1 MKNYSLII
9 FSVFIFL
16 SSCVDKEK
24 TLDNGVNIKYLKRGD
39 GKEINEGEIVML
51 NLKYFD
57 YDGNELLNKVGKDPV
72 VLQKDSSW
80 RVNGI
85 IYEVIDNLVNGDS
98 VFFQLTPEQFFK
110 NAPQAVE
117 MPDSVKNKLISFYCG
132 VQDIMSQK
140 EFEDFQREQ
149 YEKMQIEM
157 EQNNEQQLSIDL
169 ELIENYLKENNI
181 NATKAESGLHYEI
194 TREGSGENAA
204 SGDNV
209 TVHYTGML
217 LNGEVFD
224 SSVERNQPFSF
235 QLGQGM
241 VIRGWD
247 EGITY
252 FNKGA
257 KGKIY
262 IPSPLGYGPSGA
274 GGVIPPNAVLIF
286 EIEVLD
292 Y

>member
-1 MKNYSLII
+1 MK
-9 FSVFIFL
+9 
-16 SSCVDKEK
+16 K
-24 TLDNGVNIKYLKRGD
+24 TN
-39 GKEINEGEIVML
+39 
-51 NLKYFD
+51 
-57 YDGNELLNKVGKDPV
+57 
-72 VLQKDSSW
+72 SW
-80 RVNGI
+80 
-85 IYEVIDNLVNGDS
+85 EVINNNHNNNNNNITKIGNGD
-98 VFFQLTPEQFFK
+98 
-110 NAPQAVE
+110 
-117 MPDSVKNKLISFYCG
+117 
-132 VQDIMSQK
+132 
-140 EFEDFQREQ
+140 
-149 YEKMQIEM
+149 
-157 EQNNEQQLSIDL
+157 
-169 ELIENYLKENNI
+169 
-181 NATKAESGLHYEI
+181 
-194 TREGSGENAA
+194 NAA

-224 SSVERNQPFSF
+224 SSVERDQPFSF

-262 IPSPLGYGPSGA
+262 IPSSLGYGPSGA

>member
-1 MKNYSLII
+1 MKNSLII
-9 FSVFIFL
+9 LYVFMFL
-16 SSCVDKEK
+16 FSCVDKKK
-24 TLDNGVNIKYLKRGD
+24 TLDNGVEIKYLKRGD
-39 GKEINEGEIVML
+39 GQQINDGEIVML
-51 NLKYFD
+51 NLQYFD
-57 YDGNELLNKVGKDPV
+57 HDGNELLDKTGKDPV

-80 RVNGI
+80 KVNGV
-85 IYEVIDNLVNGDS
+85 IYEVIDNLGNGDS
-98 VFFQLTPEQFFK
+98 VFFQLTTEQFFK

-117 MPDSVKNKLISFYCG
+117 MPDSVKNKLISFYCS
-132 VQDIMSQK
+132 VQEIMSQQ

-169 ELIENYLKENNI
+169 ELIENYLKDNNI
-181 NATKAESGLHYEI
+181 DATKAESGLHYVI
-194 TREGSGENAA
+194 NKKGNGDNAA
-204 SGDNV
+204 PGDNV

-224 SSVERNQPFSF
+224 SSVERDQPFKF
-235 QLGQGM
+235 QLGQGS

-257 KGKIY
+257 IGTIY
-262 IPSPLGYGPSGA
+262 IPSSLGYGPSGA
-274 GGVIPPNAVLIF
+274 GGGVIPPNAVLIF
-286 EIEVLD
+286 DIEVLD